1 MVTIIKIGDIGI
13 EVAKN
18 KVDLLFILRNFLK
31 DNVIAKG
38 THDKSLGMF
47 NGLSQLSSK
56 LIQHLENL
64 GEEEKYPSTVWVVN
78 PDKVDYD
85 YEEKILITQGKSNAL
100 TKDEIKKVK
109 SGVFDFDVYGRIH
122 ETYQINIDGKSTI
135 SNLAN
140 FKKLMEKRFKDY
152 NNMQM

>member
-31 DNVIAKG
+31 DKVIAKG

-78 PDKVDYD
+78 QLLNLVD
-85 YEEKILITQGKSNAL
+85 
-100 TKDEIKKVK
+100 
-109 SGVFDFDVYGRIH
+109 
-122 ETYQINIDGKSTI
+122 
-135 SNLAN
+135 
-140 FKKLMEKRFKDY
+140 
-152 NNMQM
+152 

>member
-31 DNVIAKG
+31 DKVVANG

-47 NGLSQLSSK
+47 NGLTQLTSK
-56 LIQHLENL
+56 LVQHLENL
-64 GEEEKYPSTVWVVN
+64 GEDEKYPSTVWVVN

-109 SGVFDFDVYGRIH
+109 SGVLDFDVYGRIH

-140 FKKLMEKRFKDY
+140 FKKLMEKRFEDY
-152 NNMQM
+152 NNMQ

>member
-31 DNVIAKG
+31 DKVI
-38 THDKSLGMF
+38 THSTQHKSLGMF
-47 NGLSQLSSK
+47 NGLAQLTSK
-56 LIQHLENL
+56 LVQHLENL
-64 GEEEKYPSTVWVVN
+64 GEDEKYPSTVWVVN
-78 PDKVDYD
+78 PDKVQYD
-85 YEEKILITQGKSNAL
+85 YEEKIIITQGKSNAL
-100 TKDEIKKVK
+100 TEDEIKKVK
-109 SGVFDFDVYGRIH
+109 SDVLDYQVYGRIH

-140 FKKLMEKRFKDY
+140 FKKLMEKRFEDY
-152 NNMQM
+152 NNMQ

>member
-1 MVTIIKIGDIGI
+1 MYSKFNVRQDEGTKSKKILKYDDIVEI
-13 EVAKN
+13 LMKN
-18 KVDLLFILRNFLK
+18 QKVIN
-31 DNVIAKG
+31 
-38 THDKSLGMF
+38 
-47 NGLSQLSSK
+47 QLYK
-56 LIQHLENL
+56 TQLNNTL
-64 GEEEKYPSTVWVVN
+64 
-78 PDKVDYD
+78 DKVDYD

-152 NNMQM
+152 NNMQMW

>member
-18 KVDLLFILRNFLK
+18 KVDLLFILHDFLK
-31 DNVIAKG
+31 DKVIANG

-64 GEEEKYPSTVWVVN
+64 GEKDKYPSTIWVVN
-78 PDKVDYD
+78 PDKVKYD
-85 YEEKILITQGKSNAL
+85 YEEKILITQVKSNTL
-100 TKDEIKKVK
+100 SEDEIKKVK
-109 SGVFDFDVYGRIH
+109 SGLLDFDVYGRIH

-135 SNLAN
+135 GNLAN

-152 NNMQM
+152 NLMQ

>member
-31 DNVIAKG
+31 DKVI
-38 THDKSLGMF
+38 TRSTQHKSLGMF
-47 NGLSQLSSK
+47 NGLAQLTSK
-56 LIQHLENL
+56 LVQHLENL
-64 GEEEKYPSTVWVVN
+64 GEDEKYPSTVWVVN
-78 PDKVDYD
+78 PDKVQYD
-85 YEEKILITQGKSNAL
+85 YEEKIIITQGKSNAL
-100 TKDEIKKVK
+100 TEDEIKKVK
-109 SGVFDFDVYGRIH
+109 SGILDYQVYGRIH

-140 FKKLMEKRFKDY
+140 FKKLMEKRFEDY
-152 NNMQM
+152 NNMQ